1 MGYPL
6 YALHAVAKRV
16 LTQQRKYHTITHEES
31 KTAVLHGLFLSD
43 KENVDSLDLFL

>member
-16 LTQQRKYHTITHEES
+16 LTQQRKYHTITHER
-31 KTAVLHGLFLSD
+31 TANQLVMNMNM
-43 KENVDSLDLFL
+43 KEYEMPN